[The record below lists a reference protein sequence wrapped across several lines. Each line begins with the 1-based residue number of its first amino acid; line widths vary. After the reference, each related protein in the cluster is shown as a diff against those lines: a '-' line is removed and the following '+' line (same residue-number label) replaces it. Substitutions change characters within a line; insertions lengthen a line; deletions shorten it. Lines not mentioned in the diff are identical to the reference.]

1 MSFCHLPRH
10 ENKLF
15 TQKKEVALMHEINKI
30 GNCFWYST
38 PVAETDRPI
47 LGMVV
52 GENKTLMIDA
62 GNSED
67 HAHYFQKE
75 LLKRGVPNPDIVVLT
90 HWHWDHIFG
99 LSALSNTVSI
109 ALTETKKQ
117 MEKMIPYSWSDE
129 AIDTR
134 VKEGTEIEFCAKA
147 IKEEFKDHRD
157 IKIVLPDVTFEE
169 QMKIDLGGVTCIV
182 QHVGGDHAADS
193 TIVYI
198 KEEKILFLADC
209 IYPNMYAV
217 KENYT
222 IKKTMRLLNELEKFD
237 AEIYIPSHQKPL
249 TKEEFNQQVTK
260 LRLIAELTATC
271 DGDQQKIIE
280 KYKYKMNR
288 ELTEEEN
295 ETITNFVNGF

>member
-1 MSFCHLPRH
+1 
-10 ENKLF
+10 
-15 TQKKEVALMHEINKI
+15 MHKINKI
-30 GNCFWYST
+30 GNSFWYIT
-38 PVAETDRPI
+38 PIAETDRPI

-52 GENKTLMIDA
+52 GTNKTLMIDA

-67 HAHYFQKE
+67 HANYFQKE
-75 LLKRGVPNPDIVVLT
+75 LLKRGVPNPDMVVLT

-109 ALTETKKQ
+109 AFTETKKE
-117 MEKMIPYSWSDE
+117 MEKLIPFSWSDE
-129 AIDTR
+129 AIDAR

-147 IKEEFKDHRD
+147 IKEEFKDHRN
-157 IKIVLPDVTFEE
+157 IKIVLPDVTFEK
-169 QMKIDLGGVTCIV
+169 QMEIDLGGVTCIV

-222 IKKTMRLLNELEKFD
+222 IEETLRLLDELEQFD
-237 AEIYIPSHQKPL
+237 AETYIPSHQKPI
-249 TKEEFNQQVTK
+249 TKEEFNREVGK
-260 LRLIAELTATC
+260 LRMIAEFT
-271 DGDQQKIIE
+271 DIYGGDRRKIMKEYE
-280 KYKYKMNR
+280 KHVQR
-288 ELTEEEN
+288 ELTEEER
-295 ETITNFVNGF
+295 ETISNFVNGY